1 LRRIQTKFIQEKKRK
16 EKDKGKASKV
26 VVVAVA
32 GASMLVVAKYVLHA
46 SRKENA
52 SKQIPKPVLVE
63 TVVSM
68 VTIRS

>member
-1 LRRIQTKFIQEKKRK
+1 
-16 EKDKGKASKV
+16 

-46 SRKENA
+46 NKKENP
-52 SKQIPKPVLVE
+52 SNQIPNSVLVDV
-63 TVVSM
+63 VVSM